1 MSTIAYPATRVFT
14 PAEVTWHLQRNLTQ
28 RRNPLTRRRTTIE
41 HVGALW
47 SVTLVY
53 TPHTHADMAAIEA
66 FWNRASDADEV
77 VSLWHMARPLP
88 RGTLQANTTTAASA
102 SEGASTINITAT
114 TGLTLL
120 AGDMF
125 TVALTGSTQL
135 VQVVSDITSSAGVM
149 TGVQFVPPLV
159 GDVANGAA
167 VVVDKPRGL
176 FRLEEPFVPAH
187 YVPGYAPSFPV
198 TLLESPAW

>member
-1 MSTIAYPATRVFT
+1 MSTIAYPSTDPFLL
-14 PAEVTWHLQRNLTQ
+14 AEVTWSLQRNLTQ

-41 HVGALW
+41 HAGALW
-47 SVTLVY
+47 AVTIVY
-53 TPHTHADMAAIEA
+53 PNNNHADAAQIEA
-66 FWNRASDADEV
+66 FWNRASDADDV
-77 VSLWHMARPLP
+77 VSLWHMARPVP
-88 RGTLQANTTTAASA
+88 RGTLQSNTTTAASA
-102 SEGASTINITAT
+102 SEGASTVNITAT

-120 AGDMF
+120 AGDMISL
-125 TVALTGSTQL
+125 ALTGATQL

-159 GDVANGAA
+159 GAVANGAA

>member
-1 MSTIAYPATRVFT
+1 MTTAYPSTQAFML
-14 PAEVTWHLQRNLTQ
+14 EEFSLGLQRNLTQ
-28 RRNPLTRRRTTIE
+28 RRNPLTRRRKTIE

-47 SVTLVY
+47 VATLLY
-53 TPHTHADMAAIEA
+53 PNNSLADRAQIEA
-66 FWNRASDADEV
+66 FWNKVSDADEV
-77 VSLWHMARPLP
+77 VSLWHQSRPVP

-125 TVALTGSTQL
+125 TVALTGATQL
-135 VQVVSDITSSAGVM
+135 VQVVADVTSAAGVM
-149 TGVQFVPPLV
+149 TAVSFVPPLV
-159 GDVANGAA
+159 GAVANGAA
-167 VVVDKPRGL
+167 VVVDKPTAL

-198 TLLESPAW
+198 TLLEDPAW